1 MTKIENY
8 FESVVLKL
16 IKTKEHFDAFVSNPD
31 VQKKFNENEIEELR
45 EMFID
50 HMFNDDEDDEE
61 LVEYVFEDVE
71 EDDEDD
77 EELVEYVFEDV
88 EEDDEDE

>member
-61 LVEYVFEDVE
+61 FVEYVFEEDDDFEDDDFEDDDVE
-71 EDDEDD
+71 ED
-77 EELVEYVFEDV
+77 
-88 EEDDEDE
+88 EDE

>member
-1 MTKIENY
+1 
-8 FESVVLKL
+8 LKL

-61 LVEYVFEDVE
+61 FVEYVFEEDDDFEDDDFEDDDFEDDDVE
-71 EDDEDD
+71 ED
-77 EELVEYVFEDV
+77 
-88 EEDDEDE
+88 EDE

>member
-61 LVEYVFEDVE
+61 FVEYVFEEDDDFEDDDFEDDDFEDDDVE
-71 EDDEDD
+71 ED
-77 EELVEYVFEDV
+77 
-88 EEDDEDE
+88 EDE